1 VRAREKASM
10 TGASAWLEELGL
22 GQYAQVFAEQSID
35 FSVISDL
42 TEGDLEKLGIPLSHR
57 KRMLKA
63 IGALAGANRAADT
76 DQASVAPPRLSPER
90 RQLTLLFCDLV
101 GSAALASELDPEDL
115 SDVIHKLQDTCAAV
129 IKQAGGYVAK
139 YSGDGVFAYFGYPEA
154 QEDEAE
160 QAVRAGLALI
170 ETVLKIKTSVDAALE
185 VRVGIATGTVI
196 VADLLMGQ
204 GTGVQDVVGDTPNL
218 AARLQTLAEPGTVL
232 ICANTRRLT
241 EGYFECRDLGSLAIK
256 GWAEPV
262 QARQVLGPSGVESRF
277 KARHRAKLPPLI
289 GREEEIALLS
299 SRWRDAIQGEGRVV
313 VLAGEPGIGKSHIAL
328 AFEEQVAS
336 EPHIPLRYFCSA
348 QHCNS
353 ALFPFIGQLERAA
366 RFERSDSPAKKLA
379 KLKDLLA
386 QSSSNTDDVAVL
398 ASLWL
403 ATVSVVRGELPRAS
417 NPSRVYQVPPKRAA
431 IGRH

>member
-1 VRAREKASM
+1 VRAAARAKRRQM
-10 TGASAWLEELGL
+10 TRAAAWLEELGL

-42 TEGDLEKLGIPLSHR
+42 TEVDLEKLGIPLGHR

-101 GSAALASELDPEDL
+101 GSTALASELDPEDL
-115 SDVIHKLQDTCAAV
+115 SDVIHKLQDSCAAV

-139 YSGDGVFAYFGYPEA
+139 YSGDGVFAYFGYPDA

-170 ETVLKIKTSVDAALE
+170 ETVPKIKTSVDAALQ

-196 VADLLMGQ
+196 VGDLLMGQ

-218 AARLQTLAEPGTVL
+218 AARLQTLAGPGTVL

-241 EGYFECRDLGSLAIK
+241 EGTSNVAISVPSLSRVGRNRYPLGRCLDRA
-256 GWAEPV
+256 
-262 QARQVLGPSGVESRF
+262 ESR
-277 KARHRAKLPPLI
+277 A
-289 GREEEIALLS
+289 AL
-299 SRWRDAIQGEGRVV
+299 R
-313 VLAGEPGIGKSHIAL
+313 
-328 AFEEQVAS
+328 
-336 EPHIPLRYFCSA
+336 
-348 QHCNS
+348 
-353 ALFPFIGQLERAA
+353 
-366 RFERSDSPAKKLA
+366 
-379 KLKDLLA
+379 
-386 QSSSNTDDVAVL
+386 
-398 ASLWL
+398 
-403 ATVSVVRGELPRAS
+403 RGTAPNCR
-417 NPSRVYQVPPKRAA
+417 R
-431 IGRH
+431 